1 VVVRIVNP
9 DPDEID
15 EPTGQWL
22 DDMDLVLDH
31 FRYDLLPRD
40 FPFDFSPDS
49 LATLEPLLV
58 DEWPADGG
66 PRTVDGD
73 FARGALTYLGESLM
87 RVAGGR
93 WRWSGGPA
101 VSFDPVLRLPDRP
114 LLELAAEAVERDG
127 GGVFARACAG
137 LAAAVAAH
145 EAANPG
151 WEPTKLFTLA
161 DPSDVPPPTEPR
173 ARLR

>member
-1 VVVRIVNP
+1 MVVRIVNP

-66 PRTVDGD
+66 PRTVDGL
-73 FARGALTYLGESLM
+73 AAGALALQTA
-87 RVAGGR
+87 VA
-93 WRWSGGPA
+93 
-101 VSFDPVLRLPDRP
+101 
-114 LLELAAEAVERDG
+114 AAW
-127 GGVFARACAG
+127 
-137 LAAAVAAH
+137 AAVALA
-145 EAANPG
+145 G
-151 WEPTKLFTLA
+151 YVTLRRRN
-161 DPSDVPPPTEPR
+161 T
-173 ARLR
+173 